1 MHSVIALL
9 CKLIPTPGRH
19 SSFDLTDLKRLLW
32 DVIPPE
38 VYRGT
43 RERGPRTTL
52 IRDEEYA
59 VAVRRF
65 FRSYPECIASR
76 SHLIV
81 RAQCGEEEIA
91 GDCLRIALGDS
102 TEYETMEAIGAL
114 GLLGSPEAIAT
125 LTKICELAPTRPS
138 RRHAA
143 NQLAF
148 QHSDAGAEVL
158 KEEFR
163 LETDSRRSTM
173 AAFAA
178 VFGDLDAYRHLT
190 ELASQ
195 TDSMSFGLASLVAS
209 RLCDPA
215 LLYEDEETISHAEL
229 MRRIDDRKA
238 RPWFRYGQPTA

>member
-9 CKLIPTPGRH
+9 CKLIPTPGRY
-19 SSFDLTDLKRLLW
+19 SGFDLTDLKRLLW
-32 DVIPPE
+32 EVIPRE
-38 VYRGT
+38 VHVGT

-65 FRSYPECIASR
+65 FRSYPECIAHH

-81 RAQCGEEEIA
+81 RAQCGDEEIA

-102 TEYETMEAIGAL
+102 TEYETMEAMDAL
-114 GLLGSPEAIAT
+114 GLLGSPDAIAA
-125 LTKICELAPTRPS
+125 LAEICESASTRRS
-138 RRHAA
+138 RVRAA
-143 NQLAF
+143 TQLTF
-148 QHSDAGAEVL
+148 QHCDAGAEL
-158 KEEFR
+158 IKEEFR
-163 LETDSRRSTM
+163 LERDSQR
-173 AAFAA
+173 AALAACAA
-178 VFGDLDAYRHLT
+178 VFGDLDAYRHLI

-195 TDSMSFGLASLVAS
+195 TDSMSFGLASLVAT

-215 LLYEDEETISHAEL
+215 LLYENEETISHAEL